1 MGDHPGRRF
10 VRHGEDAMPVGMMK
24 LSTATPEW
32 LEQFRDDPE
41 GLEDFVKKV
50 VDAVEISPGYP
61 KPELLDL
68 YFEIGQE
75 RAYALIKDLDD
86 YLAVKAVARVLG
98 AESFLKLIT
107 TAQAVEAIER
117 ANRIREDLDSPSV

>member
-1 MGDHPGRRF
+1 
-10 VRHGEDAMPVGMMK
+10 MPVGMMRI
-24 LSTATPEW
+24 STATPEW

-41 GLEDFVKKV
+41 GLEALVRKV

-68 YFEIGQE
+68 YFEIGRE

-98 AESFLKLIT
+98 AEGFLKLIT
-107 TAQAVEAIER
+107 TAQAAEAIER
-117 ANRIREDLDSPSV
+117 ANRIREELDSPPV